1 MRFSSL
7 GVMSVFGVVALSCT
21 FLPRS
26 DRTLIAVDHG
36 HGASVALYRT
46 SGSPALDVKI
56 RESRSWQSLS
66 LPFDQVGGSDFV
78 KTRDRLL
85 LTGHSSQNGKGY
97 LVVWLLSGATYQS
110 FGSYA
115 ESGSDFVDVV
125 WSETKGRLYLLDGA
139 KKRLISAPFT
149 EASTAVP
156 KMWTV
161 ELDVAQ
167 HPELNTAAD
176 AHMSLVDDGAEPM
189 LTFAN
194 SSDLLAPI
202 IMVHLKASG
211 PVVSS
216 VPAQAASPTIDDDRI
231 LVGMQVLNV
240 SGLAGD
246 TVKIQKVF
254 PVQELLGQVTMDAN
268 GAGLAQLVSPLA
280 LGDVLVLESGVFGRK
295 TGLVYG
301 VKETQGA
308 GETIP
313 GWGVI
318 EAFPDSLSTGAYV
331 HAPFFAVP
339 LSVGVSLG
347 GPGTLTHYAPTTA
360 PTTLV
365 VGSRSDIMELGNGQK
380 ALLGPGIQSFPSEV
394 GFLAAGENGMDAV
407 DLAIVDDPALAFTE
421 VAFQWWVTG
430 PDSQVYLSEI
440 LLVQILPDLVVP
452 PDVHPTFFE
461 GMGNGGLVVAS
472 SGASAASS
480 LQASRFRTRPDA
492 ATRHRALKSWLR
504 KSGGVA
510 PDVELRRQ
518 ILKKH
523 SR

>member
-1 MRFSSL
+1 L
-7 GVMSVFGVVALSCT
+7 
-21 FLPRS
+21 
-26 DRTLIAVDHG
+26 
-36 HGASVALYRT
+36 
-46 SGSPALDVKI
+46 
-56 RESRSWQSLS
+56 
-66 LPFDQVGGSDFV
+66 
-78 KTRDRLL
+78 
-85 LTGHSSQNGKGY
+85 
-97 LVVWLLSGATYQS
+97 
-110 FGSYA
+110 FGSYV

-156 KMWTV
+156 QVWTV

-176 AHMSLVDDGAEPM
+176 AHMSLVDDGDEPM
-189 LTFAN
+189 LTFGS
-194 SSDLLAPI
+194 SSDLSAPI
-202 IMVHLKASG
+202 IMVHLKATG

-216 VPAQAASPTIDDDRI
+216 VPAHAASPTIDDDRI
-231 LVGMQVLNV
+231 LVGMQVLQV

-254 PVQELLGQVTMDAN
+254 PVPELLGQVSLDAN
-268 GAGLAQLVSPLA
+268 GGGLAQLQSPLA

-301 VKETQGA
+301 VTETQGA

-313 GWGVI
+313 GWGAI
-318 EAFPDSLSTGAYV
+318 EAFPDSLPTGTYV
-331 HAPFFAVP
+331 NAPFFSVP
-339 LSVGVSLG
+339 LSVGVELG
-347 GPGTLTHYAPTTA
+347 GPGTVPLYAS
-360 PTTLV
+360 TTLV
-365 VGSRSDIMELGNGQK
+365 VGSRSDIVNLGNGQK

-407 DLAIVDDPALAFTE
+407 DLPIVNDPALAFTE

-440 LLVQILPDLVVP
+440 VVVLILPDLVVP
-452 PDVHPTFFE
+452 PDVHPAFFE

-472 SGASAASS
+472 SGASAANSI
-480 LQASRFRTRPDA
+480 QALRFRTKPDA
-492 ATRHRALKSWLR
+492 ATRHRALQSWLS

-518 ILKKH
+518 ILKKR